1 MTYLLAIDQGTTSS
15 RTIIFDQQ
23 GNIVALSQKEF
34 PQYFPQSGWVEHN
47 AMEIWDS
54 QLWTLREALRQAQ
67 LPVKA
72 INAVGI
78 TNQRETTLVW
88 DRRTGQPLHP
98 ALVWQD
104 RRTQTYC
111 EALSPAQQD
120 LIRSHTGLR
129 ADPYFSATKLRW
141 LLDYLPQGQQRA
153 EAGELAFGTIDSWLI
168 WQLTKGRV
176 HATDHTNASRTM
188 LYSLEHKNWDP
199 HLLELFNI
207 PDALLPSIQSSSD
220 YYGDIDA
227 SWLGESLAIHG
238 VAGDQQAALF
248 GQACFEPGMVKNTY
262 GTGCFMLMNIGNTPS
277 PSAAGLI
284 TTATAS
290 TVLRP
295 QYALEG
301 SVFVGGAVVQ
311 WLRDKLGAIESSQ
324 HVESLTEAV
333 DDAGGVIMVP
343 AFTGLGAPYWQPQA
357 RGSILGISRGT
368 TMAHIAYA
376 ALESIAFQSTALFQ
390 AMVRDA
396 STLDQQVDALRVDGG
411 ASRNDRLMQ
420 MQADLLGL
428 QVIRPKVTETT
439 ALGAAYLAGL
449 SAGVYTDTQE
459 LTEQWQIEQRFYPKL
474 STTEREQRMAEWEH
488 AVRQTC
494 LPTAD
499 V

>member
-1 MTYLLAIDQGTTSS
+1 
-15 RTIIFDQQ
+15 
-23 GNIVALSQKEF
+23 
-34 PQYFPQSGWVEHN
+34 
-47 AMEIWDS
+47 
-54 QLWTLREALRQAQ
+54 
-67 LPVKA
+67 
-72 INAVGI
+72 
-78 TNQRETTLVW
+78 
-88 DRRTGQPLHP
+88 
-98 ALVWQD
+98 
-104 RRTQTYC
+104 
-111 EALSPAQQD
+111 
-120 LIRSHTGLR
+120 
-129 ADPYFSATKLRW
+129 
-141 LLDYLPQGQQRA
+141 
-153 EAGELAFGTIDSWLI
+153 
-168 WQLTKGRV
+168 
-176 HATDHTNASRTM
+176 
-188 LYSLEHKNWDP
+188 
-199 HLLELFNI
+199 
-207 PDALLPSIQSSSD
+207 
-220 YYGDIDA
+220 
-227 SWLGESLAIHG
+227 
-238 VAGDQQAALF
+238 
-248 GQACFEPGMVKNTY
+248 
-262 GTGCFMLMNIGNTPS
+262 
-277 PSAAGLI
+277 
-284 TTATAS
+284 
-290 TVLRP
+290 
-295 QYALEG
+295 
-301 SVFVGGAVVQ
+301 
-311 WLRDKLGAIESSQ
+311 
-324 HVESLTEAV
+324 
-333 DDAGGVIMVP
+333 MVP